1 MRILRII
8 LICKGLSFKQIIKLL
23 TSVTFSFAQ
32 DVNQAKKAVD
42 AEQYE
47 KAKSI
52 LKSIIKTN
60 PIDGRANFI
69 LGNVYLIQ
77 TVTDSA
83 KISFQRGLAGT
94 DGARLNYIGLGTIDL
109 DNGNTTAAEANFA
122 LGLKD
127 TKKKDVEE
135 LTAIG
140 RAYTYSNKPNFK
152 KAIEYLN
159 KAKTINPNDAIVQLA
174 LGDAYYGDKNQNDA
188 YAAYRNAFQIDPTLL
203 RAKMQLGVL
212 LKGAK
217 SYDEAIKSFNEV
229 IAINAGY
236 GPVYRELAETYYKWG
251 RNKPSKSTEYMQTA
265 ITYYEKYLSLTDH
278 SLHSRMRHADFLVLV
293 KDYKALEAEANKM
306 IEMDK
311 VNPRIFRYLGYSA
324 YENGN
329 ADLAIKSLESFI
341 ANPVNKVIAK
351 DYLYLGTAKFK
362 KGLSADGLSIDPTLY
377 NSGLTDIKK
386 AIEIEPLI
394 IEDLN
399 EVGKKLFAL
408 KLYKEA
414 MPVFEFGT
422 TNSEFKNYI
431 EDNIYYGL
439 SIYYANNKKDVK
451 PDPVQLQKAD
461 TAFGNVVTA
470 SPSYQDAYLYRA
482 RTNSLM
488 GNDEMT
494 IKYYETYIAKI
505 SEKGPEE
512 LAKPT
517 TSKKVIESYNNI
529 AASYANTDK
538 AKAIEYLNKTL
549 TIDPTNA
556 YATDSLAKLKK

>member
-1 MRILRII
+1 MNT
-8 LICKGLSFKQIIKLL
+8 FKIFSIAFL
-23 TSVTFSFAQ
+23 TSMTVGFAQ
-32 DVNQAKKAVD
+32 DINQARKAID

-52 LKSIIKTN
+52 LKTLLKTN
-60 PIDGRANFI
+60 PIDGRANFM
-69 LGNVYLIQ
+69 LGNIYLIQ
-77 TVTDSA
+77 NVNDSA
-83 KISFQRGLAGT
+83 KVAYQKGLAGT
-94 DGARLNYIGLGTIDL
+94 DGSRFNYIGLGTMDL
-109 DNGNTTAAEANFA
+109 DSGNPTAAEANFA
-122 LGLKD
+122 LALKD
-127 TKKKDVEE
+127 AKKKDVEE

-140 RAYTYSNKPNFK
+140 RAYTYSNKPNYK
-152 KAIEYLN
+152 KAVEYLN
-159 KAKTINPNDAIVQLA
+159 RAKTINPNDAMVQLA
-174 LGDAYYGDKNQNDA
+174 LGDAFYGDKNQNEA
-188 YAAYRNAFQIDPTLL
+188 YAAYRNAFQFDPTLL

-229 IAINAGY
+229 IAINASY

-251 RNKPSKSTEYMQTA
+251 RNKPSKSAEYMQLAFTN
-265 ITYYEKYLSLTDH
+265 YEKYMNLTDR
-278 SLHSRMRHADFLVLV
+278 SIHSRMRRADFLVLL
-293 KDYKALEAEANKM
+293 KDYKALEEEANKM

-329 ADLAIKSLESFI
+329 AEGAIKALESYI
-341 ANPVNKVIAK
+341 ANPDNKIIAK

-362 KGLSADGLSIDPTLY
+362 KGVSADGLSIDPVLY
-377 NSGLTDIKK
+377 NAGLNDIKK

-399 EVGKKLFAL
+399 EVGKKMFTL
-408 KLYKEA
+408 KLYKESI
-414 MPVFEFGT
+414 PVFEFGT
-422 TNSEFKNYI
+422 ANTEYKNYI
-431 EDNIYYGL
+431 DDNIYYGL
-439 SIYYANNKKDVK
+439 AIYYANNKKDVK
-451 PDPVQLQKAD
+451 PDPMQLQKAD
-461 TAFGNVVTA
+461 VAFANVITA

-517 TSKKVIESYNNI
+517 TTKKVIESYNNI

-538 AKAIEYLNKTL
+538 TKAIEFLNKTL
-549 TIDPTNA
+549 TLDPANP
-556 YATDSLAKLKK
+556 YATESLAKLKK

>member
-1 MRILRII
+1 MNTLKIFSIA
-8 LICKGLSFKQIIKLL
+8 FL
-23 TSVTFSFAQ
+23 TSVTLGFAQ
-32 DVNQAKKAVD
+32 DVNQAKKAID
-42 AEQYE
+42 AEQYDNA
-47 KAKSI
+47 KSMLKSI
-52 LKSIIKTN
+52 LKAN
-60 PIDGRANFI
+60 PVDGRANFI

-83 KISFQRGLAGT
+83 KIAFQKGLTGT
-94 DGARLNYIGLGTIDL
+94 DGARLNNIGLGAIDL
-109 DNGNTTAAEANFA
+109 DAGNLAAAEANFA
-122 LGLKD
+122 LALKD
-127 TKKKDVEE
+127 TKKKDIEE
-135 LTAIG
+135 LIAIG
-140 RAYTYSNKPNFK
+140 RAYTNSTKPNYK
-152 KAIEYLN
+152 KAIEVLS
-159 KAKTINPNDAIVQLA
+159 KAKLISPNDAIVQLA
-174 LGDAYYGDKNQNDA
+174 LGDAYIGDKNQNDA
-188 YAAYRNAFQIDPTLL
+188 YAAYRNAFQFDPTLL

-229 IAINAGY
+229 IAINPSY

-251 RNKPSKSTEYMQTA
+251 RNKPSKSAEYMQTA
-265 ITYYEKYLSLTDH
+265 ITYYEKYLGLTDH

-362 KGLSADGLSIDPTLY
+362 KGLAADGLTIDPALFD
-377 NSGLTDIKK
+377 SGLADIRK

-414 MPVFEFGT
+414 TSVFEFGT
-422 TNSEFKNYI
+422 SNTEYKNYI

-439 SIYYANNKKDVK
+439 SIYYANNKKDLT
-451 PDPVQLQKAD
+451 PNPIDLQKAD
-461 TAFGNVVTA
+461 LAFDKVIVA

-482 RTNSLM
+482 RTNSLI

-505 SEKGPEE
+505 TEKGPEE

-517 TSKKVIESYNNI
+517 TTKKVIESYNNI

-538 AKAIEYLNKTL
+538 GKAIEFLTKTL
-549 TIDPTNA
+549 TIDPSNP
-556 YATDSLAKLKK
+556 YATESLAKLKK

>member
-1 MRILRII
+1 MNTLKIFSIA
-8 LICKGLSFKQIIKLL
+8 FL
-23 TSVTFSFAQ
+23 TTVSIGFAQ
-32 DVNQAKKAVD
+32 DVNQARKAVD

-52 LKSIIKTN
+52 LKSIINTN

-83 KISFQRGLAGT
+83 KISFQKGLAGT

-109 DNGNTTAAEANFA
+109 DSGNTTAAEANFA
-122 LGLKD
+122 LALKD
-127 TKKKDVEE
+127 TKKKDIEE
-135 LTAIG
+135 LVAIG
-140 RAYTYSNKPNFK
+140 RAYTYSNKPNYK

-159 KAKTINPNDAIVQLA
+159 RAKTINPNDALVQLA
-174 LGDAYYGDKNQNDA
+174 LGDAFYGDKNQNEA
-188 YAAYRNAFQIDPTLL
+188 YAAYRNAFQFDPTLL

-229 IAINAGY
+229 IALNANY

-251 RNKPSKSTEYMQTA
+251 RNKPSKSSEYMQTA

-362 KGLSADGLSIDPTLY
+362 KGLSADGLSVDPTLY
-377 NSGLTDIKK
+377 NAGLADIRK

-399 EVGKKLFAL
+399 EVGKKIFTL

-414 MPVFEFGT
+414 IPVFEFGT
-422 TNSEFKNYI
+422 TNPEFKNYVD
-431 EDNIYYGL
+431 DNIYYGL
-439 SIYYANNKKDVK
+439 SIYYANNKKDVT
-451 PDPVQLQKAD
+451 PDPIALQKAD
-461 TAFGNVVTA
+461 AAFGNVITA

-482 RTNSLM
+482 RTNSLI

-517 TSKKVIESYNNI
+517 TTKKVIESYNNI
-529 AASYANTDK
+529 AASYANSDK
-538 AKAIEYLNKTL
+538 TKAIEFLNKTL
-549 TIDPTNA
+549 SIDPTNS
-556 YATDSLAKLKK
+556 YATESLAKLKK

>member
-1 MRILRII
+1 MNTLKIFSIA
-8 LICKGLSFKQIIKLL
+8 FL
-23 TSVTFSFAQ
+23 TSVTLGFAQ
-32 DVNQAKKAVD
+32 DVNQARKAVD

-52 LKSIIKTN
+52 LKSLIKVN

-94 DGARLNYIGLGTIDL
+94 EGSRLNYIGLGTIDL
-109 DNGNTTAAEANFA
+109 DSGNTTAAEANFA
-122 LGLKD
+122 LALKD
-127 TKKKDVEE
+127 TKKKDIEE
-135 LTAIG
+135 LVAIG
-140 RAYTYSNKPNFK
+140 RAYTYSNKPNYK

-159 KAKTINPNDAIVQLA
+159 KAKAINPNDALAQLA
-174 LGDAYYGDKNQNDA
+174 IGDAYYGDKNQNEA
-188 YAAYRNAFQIDPTLL
+188 YAAYRNAFQFDPTLL

-229 IAINAGY
+229 IAINPSY

-265 ITYYEKYLSLTDH
+265 ITYYEKYLGLTDH

-293 KDYKALEAEANKM
+293 KDYKALEVEANKM

-329 ADLAIKSLESFI
+329 TDLAIKSLESFI

-362 KGLSADGLSIDPTLY
+362 KGLAADGLTIEPAVFD
-377 NSGLTDIKK
+377 SGMADIKK

-414 MPVFEFGT
+414 IPVFEFGT
-422 TNSEFKNYI
+422 ANTEYKNYI

-439 SIYYANNKKDVK
+439 SIYYANNKKDLT
-451 PDPVQLQKAD
+451 PNAIDLQKAD
-461 TAFGNVVTA
+461 LAFEKVITA

-482 RTNSLM
+482 RTNSLI

-505 SEKGPEE
+505 TEKGPEE

-517 TSKKVIESYNNI
+517 TTKKVVESYNNI

-538 AKAIEYLNKTL
+538 VKAIEFLTKTL
-549 TIDPTNA
+549 TIDPTNP
-556 YATDSLAKLKK
+556 YATESLAKLKK

>member
-1 MRILRII
+1 MNTLKIFSIA
-8 LICKGLSFKQIIKLL
+8 FL
-23 TSVTFSFAQ
+23 TSVTLGFAQ
-32 DVNQAKKAVD
+32 DVNQAKKAID
-42 AEQYE
+42 AEQYDNA
-47 KAKSI
+47 KSMLKSI
-52 LKSIIKTN
+52 LKAN
-60 PIDGRANFI
+60 PVDGRANFI

-83 KISFQRGLAGT
+83 KIAFQKGLTGT
-94 DGARLNYIGLGTIDL
+94 DGARLNNIGLGAIDL
-109 DNGNTTAAEANFA
+109 DAGNLAAAEANFA
-122 LGLKD
+122 LALKD
-127 TKKKDVEE
+127 TKKKDIEE
-135 LTAIG
+135 LIAIG
-140 RAYTYSNKPNFK
+140 RAYTNSTKPNYK
-152 KAIEYLN
+152 KAIEVLS
-159 KAKTINPNDAIVQLA
+159 KAKLISPNDAIVQLA
-174 LGDAYYGDKNQNDA
+174 LGDAYIGDKNQNDA
-188 YAAYRNAFQIDPTLL
+188 YAAYRNAFQFDPTLL

-229 IAINAGY
+229 IAINANY

-251 RNKPSKSTEYMQTA
+251 RNKPSKSAEYMQTA
-265 ITYYEKYLSLTDH
+265 IGFYEKYLSLTDY

-293 KDYKALEAEANKM
+293 KDYKALEVEANKM

-329 ADLAIKSLESFI
+329 ADVAIKSLESYI
-341 ANPVNKVIAK
+341 ANPGNKVIAK

-362 KGLSADGLSIDPTLY
+362 KGLSADGLSIDNALY
-377 NSGLTDIKK
+377 NSGIEDIKK

-399 EVGKKLFAL
+399 EVGKKIFAL

-414 MPVFEFGT
+414 APVFEFGT
-422 TNSEFKNYI
+422 MNAEYKNYVD
-431 EDNIYYGL
+431 DNIYYGL

-451 PDPVQLQKAD
+451 PDLIALQKAD
-461 TAFGNVVTA
+461 IAFGNVITA
-470 SPSYQDAYLYRA
+470 APSYQDAYLYRA
-482 RTNSLM
+482 RTNSLI
-488 GNDEMT
+488 GNDELT

-505 SEKGPEE
+505 TEKGPEE

-517 TSKKVIESYNNI
+517 TTKKVVESYNNI

-538 AKAIEYLNKTL
+538 VKAIEFLNKTL
-549 TIDPTNA
+549 TIDPTNP
-556 YATDSLAKLKK
+556 YATESLAKLKK